1 MIDWMR
7 AAVLSA
13 GILGFCLVTGAP
25 TGPRSTSAV
34 PASDDTT
41 RRGFAVALHGGAGSS
56 IRGMSE
62 DSRRQYEHALADA
75 LKIGVD
81 ALAGGR
87 PSVETVERVIC
98 YLEDNPLFNA
108 GRGAVLNRDGHV
120 QLDASIMDGR
130 KRACGAVAA
139 VRRVRNPVSLARLVM
154 TKSRHVM
161 LVADGA
167 EAFAAEMKLGLADE
181 QYFTTA
187 HRKRQWTAARIAA
200 GEAAAEGETVG
211 CVALD
216 RFGNLAAGTSTG
228 GRVYKRPSRVGDSP
242 VIGAGTFADND
253 TCAVSCTGNGE
264 QFLRHVI
271 AYDVH
276 ARMTYQRA
284 TLAQAVRAVI
294 HERLQPGDGGMIA
307 IGQDGTIVMEFNTA
321 GMFRGAADATGRF
334 EVAVGPKP

>member
-1 MIDWMR
+1 MIYWMR
-7 AAVLSA
+7 AGLLLAA
-13 GILGFCLVTGAP
+13 IFGFCPVTDAQ
-25 TGPRSTSAV
+25 TGPRSIPGRPTRDVA
-34 PASDDTT
+34 A

-56 IRGMSE
+56 VRGMSQDARHE
-62 DSRRQYEHALADA
+62 YEQALADA

-81 ALAGGR
+81 ALSEGQSG
-87 PSVETVERVIC
+87 VETVERVIRF
-98 YLEDNPLFNA
+98 LEDNPLFNA
-108 GRGAVLNRDGHV
+108 GRGAVLNRDGRV

-154 TKSRHVM
+154 TKSKHVM

-181 QYFTTA
+181 QYFTTT
-187 HRKRQWTAARIAA
+187 RRQRQWTAARTAA
-200 GEAAAEGETVG
+200 GGAAAEGDTVG

-216 RFGNLAAGTSTG
+216 RFGDLAAGTSTG
-228 GRVYKRPSRVGDSP
+228 GRVYKRPFRVGDSP

-253 TCAVSCTGNGE
+253 TCAVSCSGNGE
-264 QFLRHVI
+264 QFLRHVV

-284 TLAQAVRAVI
+284 TLTEAVRAVI

-307 IGQDGTIVMEFNTA
+307 VGRDGTIAMEFNTA
-321 GMFRGAADATGRF
+321 GMFRGAADSTGRF
-334 EVAVGPKP
+334 EVAVGPKQ